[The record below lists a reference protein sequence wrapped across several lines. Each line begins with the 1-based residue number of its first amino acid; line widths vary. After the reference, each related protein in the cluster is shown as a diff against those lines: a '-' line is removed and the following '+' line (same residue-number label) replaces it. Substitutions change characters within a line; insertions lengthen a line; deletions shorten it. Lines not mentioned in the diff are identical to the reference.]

1 MRRDR
6 DRALRAI
13 AMATHE
19 ALCERSETT
28 AELARVDEHRAVYA
42 MARERARLADGHE
55 RRVAGNLKQPLGRPR
70 HAVRHHVT
78 VHDRAGLRTTRR
90 TRGRAGGARG
100 GSILSER
107 ARKPALRRW
116 GEVFA
121 RDAHRN
127 QEVRVVVAV
136 ATAEEAIEHA
146 TRSVIPVEA
155 AEEHASEA
163 AQA

>member
-55 RRVAGNLKQPLGRPR
+55 RRVAGDLKQPLGRPR
-70 HAVRHHVT
+70 HAVRRHVA
-78 VHDRAGLRTTRR
+78 VHERAGLIAETSHARTS
-90 TRGRAGGARG
+90 GRFR
-100 GSILSER
+100 ER
-107 ARKPALRRW
+107 AR
-116 GEVFA
+116 
-121 RDAHRN
+121 DTHRN
-127 QEVRVVVAV
+127 QEVRIVVAM